1 MKFLLD
7 ILLKFL
13 KGITYDWVVA
23 LIEVIKLFHEWLKK
37 LFRPKPPHSD
47 TDATNTGCATV
58 DHPSFHRP
66 DPLIY
71 SQQYLLSFGLAVT
84 WDNPDISLFRNGVLV
99 PEGEL
104 LPNTEYEI
112 RATIWNNSYD
122 APIVSMPVDFSFMS
136 FGVTTVTTP
145 IGSTV
150 VDLGVKGGPQHPAIA
165 SVLWITPPAGHYCI
179 VVEFKWADDAN
190 PNNNVGQNNTNVV
203 AASSPATFTFTVR
216 NQEAKGR
223 AYRIEADTYSL
234 PERDDC
240 SETATDGRGNVHKW
254 KELQAQHNRATH
266 PVPLG
271 WTVDFNP
278 SAVTLAPDQEAV
290 INVAI
295 TPPNDFTGKKAFNVH
310 AVTDSGVYAGGVT
323 VYVTKA

>member
-1 MKFLLD
+1 MFD

-13 KGITYDWVVA
+13 KGIAYDWIVA
-23 LIEVIKLFHEWLKK
+23 LIGVIKLFHEWFKK

-47 TDATNTGCATV
+47 TNATNTGCATV

-71 SQQYLLSFGLAVT
+71 SQQYLLSLGLAVT
-84 WDNPDISLFRNGVLV
+84 WDNPDISLFRNGVQV

-136 FGVTTVTTP
+136 FGVTTFTTP

-150 VDLGVKGGPQHPAIA
+150 VDLGVKGGSQHPAIA
-165 SVLWITPPAGHYCI
+165 SVPWITPPVGHYCI
-179 VVEFKWADDAN
+179 IVEFKWADDAN

-203 AASSPATFTFTVR
+203 TASSPATFTFTVR
-216 NQEAKGR
+216 NQEEKER
-223 AYRIEADTYSL
+223 AYRIEADTYTL

-240 SETATDGRGNVHKW
+240 SEIATDRRDNVQKW
-254 KELQAQHNRATH
+254 KELQVQHNRASH
-266 PVPLG
+266 PVPSRLDRRLQSPRG
-271 WTVDFNP
+271 HP
-278 SAVTLAPDQEAV
+278 RSRPRSSHQRRH
-290 INVAI
+290 
-295 TPPNDFTGKKAFNVH
+295 H
-310 AVTDSGVYAGGVT
+310 ATEQFHR
-323 VYVTKA
+323 TKSLQRSRRH